1 MDEKIFTIDINKCRR
16 NILLNHKYD
25 YCVFNVM
32 DDPKEFNIN
41 MEIREGLYYI
51 ESDNFFPLRG
61 NGWYYHSLVGHCLD
75 NSVITRNDI
84 KYVIYASST
93 LKHDHYNGFI
103 EYCNKNILSYQ
114 EIQQHY
120 NEKDEEYQDEDGET
134 IDEDF
139 LNLACLKKRAT
150 LTDYKKACINSM
162 IGAFKPN
169 LVKHSQWSSTIITSC
184 KLEALRNAI
193 EKDESFI
200 DTFWDN
206 DDNIFYHVLSPH
218 KVSNV
223 ETERP
228 LYDQIVQQEIIE
240 LHKLKMLVESKG
252 GRITDLNT
260 DAITCTFPGEKCP
273 FNLIDMR
280 RDAPASAQAGA
291 CKADEVEVTE
301 DVDISNNKYVFKNQ
315 RIHTLAREYLDKE
328 FGGVPSSTF
337 NTTGD
342 YIFHS
347 DFIKSHAFVGWFD
360 KPENVE
366 NLKAYDYNKHYSSCL
381 MGQGLKYGWP
391 IYNVFDE
398 VVKFDGKLAPG
409 FFYVETSNFFPF
421 RGNGFYDADLV
432 DYGIESGIIT
442 KDNIT
447 LQYKSQQFLEPKH
460 FEKFVL
466 SVFEKFKNPKLAINA
481 MIGLF
486 GHDFSN
492 SNTHY
497 FTTEYKYAMMAL
509 AQNPE
514 FTVKYVYHEEFHNE
528 TLEPIN
534 INESSIY
541 EFVTDKSPLC

>member
-1 MDEKIFTIDINKCRR
+1 MDEKKFHIDHIKPLSNNGTNELSNLQALCVGCHMDKTANEQENGQFVKFTDTESAFNEKVQEIMNGVLSSSYAFVEQLEQTHMEEKIFTIDINKCRR

-32 DDPKEFNIN
+32 DDSKEFNIN

-75 NSVITRNDI
+75 NSIITRNDI

-134 IDEDF
+134 IDEEF

-240 LHKLKMLVESKG
+240 LHK
-252 GRITDLNT
+252 
-260 DAITCTFPGEKCP
+260 
-273 FNLIDMR
+273 
-280 RDAPASAQAGA
+280 
-291 CKADEVEVTE
+291 
-301 DVDISNNKYVFKNQ
+301 
-315 RIHTLAREYLDKE
+315 
-328 FGGVPSSTF
+328 
-337 NTTGD
+337 
-342 YIFHS
+342 
-347 DFIKSHAFVGWFD
+347 
-360 KPENVE
+360 
-366 NLKAYDYNKHYSSCL
+366 
-381 MGQGLKYGWP
+381 
-391 IYNVFDE
+391 
-398 VVKFDGKLAPG
+398 
-409 FFYVETSNFFPF
+409 
-421 RGNGFYDADLV
+421 
-432 DYGIESGIIT
+432 
-442 KDNIT
+442 
-447 LQYKSQQFLEPKH
+447 
-460 FEKFVL
+460 
-466 SVFEKFKNPKLAINA
+466 
-481 MIGLF
+481 
-486 GHDFSN
+486 
-492 SNTHY
+492 
-497 FTTEYKYAMMAL
+497 
-509 AQNPE
+509 
-514 FTVKYVYHEEFHNE
+514 
-528 TLEPIN
+528 
-534 INESSIY
+534 
-541 EFVTDKSPLC
+541 